1 MDIVYGFYEHVD
13 LVFKIVGIVCGLM
26 MLLVLFKLWAVLDV
40 LKPILDRIWI
50 QKGGI
55 RETMDSIRRFCD
67 WVRRNGE

>member
-1 MDIVYGFYEHVD
+1 MDIVSGFYEYVD
-13 LVFKIVGIVCGLM
+13 LVFKIVGIACGLM
-26 MLLVLFKLWAVLDV
+26 LLLVLFKLWSVLDV

-55 RETMDSIRRFCD
+55 RETMDSIRLFCD

>member
-1 MDIVYGFYEHVD
+1 MDIVSGFYEYVD

-26 MLLVLFKLWAVLDV
+26 LLLVLFKLWSVLDV

-50 QKGGI
+50 QKGSF
-55 RETMDSIRRFCD
+55 RETMDSIRLFCD

>member
-1 MDIVYGFYEHVD
+1 MDIVYGFYDYVD

-26 MLLVLFKLWAVLDV
+26 MLLVLFKLWSVLDV

-55 RETMDSIRRFCD
+55 RETMDSIRLFCD